1 MEKEKRKEREKEH
14 AHTSFFTSKPVY
26 TNKPFKARGYE
37 KGEVKVF
44 APPFSFTS
52 PEFNSR
58 SEPVCTHIPKVHS
71 SFT

>member
-26 TNKPFKARGYE
+26 TNKPFKARGCE

-44 APPFSFTS
+44 PPPFFLYL
-52 PEFNSR
+52 PR
-58 SEPVCTHIPKVHS
+58 I
-71 SFT
+71 

>member
-1 MEKEKRKEREKEH
+1 MEKEKRKERDEER
-14 AHTSFFTSKPVY
+14 AYASFF

-58 SEPVCTHIPKVHS
+58 SEPVCTHIAKVHS